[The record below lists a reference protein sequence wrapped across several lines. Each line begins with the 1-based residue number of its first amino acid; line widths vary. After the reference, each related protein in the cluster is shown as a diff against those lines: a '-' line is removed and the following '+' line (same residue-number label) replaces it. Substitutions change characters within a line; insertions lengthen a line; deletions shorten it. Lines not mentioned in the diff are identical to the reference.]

1 METFRYLEH
10 EDISK
15 LVGLNRKFSQ
25 TFLKY
30 NSRLFIRMHNLKVR
44 DLLIKIKDLTTRC
57 D

>member
-10 EDISK
+10 EEISK
-15 LVGLNRKFSQ
+15 LVSLNRKFSQ

-44 DLLIKIKDLTTRC
+44 DLLLKLKDLTTRS